1 MFYFFGAGVNLF
13 LFFLLI
19 SKKNKSL
26 ADKILAAWLF
36 VILCHLALYLFSFQP
51 VTINNIHQIG
61 LSIPFPFLHGP
72 FLYLYTAALTNQ
84 LPGKKW
90 RWMHFL
96 PALLIILIFLPLLFS
111 SAAFKMEVFNSKG
124 KDYVLLLNI
133 AGWLMKL
140 SGIVYVSWS
149 FALLRKHKKNIGE
162 LFSYDEMINL
172 NWLRYLIYAML
183 AVWVIIIFIQKDA
196 FIFGAVVVCVFF
208 IGFFGIKQVGIFG
221 QKEEWLT
228 RSRKATDPALLQD
241 HTVLK
246 EKEEP
251 AIPALLAETDPVME
265 TGSSKLKYSNSG
277 LSEKLAAEIHEGL
290 IRLMTREK
298 TFTEPALSLTMLAAK
313 LNAHPNYLSQVINE
327 KEGKSFFDYINTL
340 RVDEFKRLVV
350 LPGSSQFTM
359 MSLAYDCGFNSKS
372 SFNKNFK
379 KITGIS
385 PSVYLAGITDA
396 PPPAHTPQ

>member
-1 MFYFFGAGVNLF
+1 
-13 LFFLLI
+13 
-19 SKKNKSL
+19 
-26 ADKILAAWLF
+26 
-36 VILCHLALYLFSFQP
+36 
-51 VTINNIHQIG
+51 
-61 LSIPFPFLHGP
+61 
-72 FLYLYTAALTNQ
+72 
-84 LPGKKW
+84 
-90 RWMHFL
+90 
-96 PALLIILIFLPLLFS
+96 
-111 SAAFKMEVFNSKG
+111 
-124 KDYVLLLNI
+124 
-133 AGWLMKL
+133 
-140 SGIVYVSWS
+140 
-149 FALLRKHKKNIGE
+149 
-162 LFSYDEMINL
+162 
-172 NWLRYLIYAML
+172 
-183 AVWVIIIFIQKDA
+183 
-196 FIFGAVVVCVFF
+196 
-208 IGFFGIKQVGIFG
+208 VGIFG

>member
-1 MFYFFGAGVNLF
+1 
-13 LFFLLI
+13 
-19 SKKNKSL
+19 
-26 ADKILAAWLF
+26 
-36 VILCHLALYLFSFQP
+36 
-51 VTINNIHQIG
+51 
-61 LSIPFPFLHGP
+61 
-72 FLYLYTAALTNQ
+72 
-84 LPGKKW
+84 
-90 RWMHFL
+90 MHFL

-228 RSRKATDPALLQD
+228 RSRKATDSALLQD

-246 EKEEP
+246 ENEEP
-251 AIPALLAETDPVME
+251 AIPALLAETEPVME

-277 LSEKLAAEIHEGL
+277 LSEKLAAEIHERL
-290 IRLMTREK
+290 IRLMTLEK

-359 MSLAYDCGFNSKS
+359 MSLAYDLFLV
-372 SFNKNFK
+372 
-379 KITGIS
+379 I
-385 PSVYLAGITDA
+385 
-396 PPPAHTPQ
+396 